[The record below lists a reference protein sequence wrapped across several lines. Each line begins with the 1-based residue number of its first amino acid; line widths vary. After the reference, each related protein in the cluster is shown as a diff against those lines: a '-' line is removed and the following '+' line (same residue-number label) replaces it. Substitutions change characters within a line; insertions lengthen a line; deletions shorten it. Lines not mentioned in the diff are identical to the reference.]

1 MCGEPLKSLMVS
13 DESRLGVISEEL
25 VGEARLE
32 REMSTNGERD
42 R

>member
-1 MCGEPLKSLMVS
+1 MCEEPLKSLMVF
-13 DESRLGVISEEL
+13 DESRLGVISEKL

-32 REMSTNGERD
+32 SVVSTNGERD